1 MSSPSTLNAKI
12 VNLALVAVLAGAGF
26 FTYTKYNE
34 FLKSSSEL
42 TVQESLMKSLEIK
55 QENVKK
61 LKLPDEKV
69 AKKNYQSMITFLKN
83 AGVTELTDEK
93 ESQADE
99 WGLKSK
105 SVTIKVAYEKA
116 LDVLGL
122 AKQQGWVIEKISKK
136 EQIAFITLS
145 VTVQGDK

>member
-42 TVQESLMKSLEIK
+42 NSQEALLKSLHSK

-61 LKLPDEKV
+61 LKLPEEKV
-69 AKKNYQSMITFLKN
+69 TKKNYQNMVTFLKN
-83 AGVTELTDEK
+83 AGIPDISDEK

-105 SVTIKVAYEKA
+105 SITVKVAYDKA

-136 EQIAFITLS
+136 EQTVLITLS